1 MISSTARRPMLAAY
15 AILAALAPS
24 AGAHAGLADAVQ
36 RVAASWRAAGAIVVV
51 DKTRFLTDGET
62 AAVVIPGGA
71 PAECTTV
78 LLLGARGLGFHV
90 GTGETSET
98 NSRERIASEAG
109 AVTWERC
116 GTGPL
121 PHRLL
126 VTSDSGRG
134 ALEMAVAR
142 SAKPLPHLH
151 AILPER
157 TEGTLGPVADAGA
170 LPPLPSTGRR
180 AEIAEARARRDGAT
194 ILARIPIK
202 SGPDGAG
209 VAEAALAPGCHVLT
223 VFAPDVRSTPPRRRG
238 KLDVD
243 AEMRDNDDRLLARD
257 RSDAPDARLSVC
269 VGETIRVAVTFVGSP
284 PDAPLL
290 ISHGFWSLQQHLPEI
305 WGTETKARMAQVL
318 LARHVVS
325 LPEEPAF
332 LAQGGAG
339 TTSVPMSLEPG
350 ACYLAVVSLVQGASR
365 SVDLR
370 VHVGAR
376 EITDGHGID
385 EAGAVAAFCA
395 GDRSSASAQV
405 DAHGAPLLG
414 WGLAVYRLQ
423 NRVWEM
429 P

>member
-1 MISSTARRPMLAAY
+1 M
-15 AILAALAPS
+15 
-24 AGAHAGLADAVQ
+24 
-36 RVAASWRAAGAIVVV
+36 
-51 DKTRFLTDGET
+51 
-62 AAVVIPGGA
+62 
-71 PAECTTV
+71 

-90 GTGETSET
+90 GTGETSED
-98 NSRERIASEAG
+98 NSRQRVASEAG
-109 AVTWERC
+109 AVTLERC
-116 GTGPL
+116 GTSPL

-134 ALEMAVAR
+134 ALELAVAR
-142 SAKPLPHLH
+142 STKPLPHLH
-151 AILPER
+151 TILPER
-157 TEGTLGPVADAGA
+157 TEGTLGPVADTGA
-170 LPPLPSTGRR
+170 LPPLPSAERR
-180 AEIAEARARRDGAT
+180 AEIAEARAKRDGAA

-223 VFAPDVRSTPPRRRG
+223 VFALDVRNTPPRRRG

-243 AEMRDNDDRLLARD
+243 AEMRDGDDRVLARD

-269 VGETIRVAVTFVGSP
+269 VGETTRVAISFVGAP
-284 PDAPLL
+284 PDAPVLL
-290 ISHGFWSLQQHLPEI
+290 SHGSWSLQQHLPEI
-305 WGTETKARMAQVL
+305 WGAETKARMAQVL

-325 LPEEPAF
+325 LPDEPAI

-339 TTSVPMSLEPG
+339 TTSVPLSIEPG
-350 ACYLAVVSLVQGASR
+350 ACYLAVVSLVQGMTRA
-365 SVDLR
+365 VGLR

-376 EITDGHGID
+376 ETTDSRGID

-395 GDRSSASAQV
+395 GAQSSASAQV
-405 DAHGAPLLG
+405 DARGAPLLG

-423 NRVWEM
+423 NRVWEV